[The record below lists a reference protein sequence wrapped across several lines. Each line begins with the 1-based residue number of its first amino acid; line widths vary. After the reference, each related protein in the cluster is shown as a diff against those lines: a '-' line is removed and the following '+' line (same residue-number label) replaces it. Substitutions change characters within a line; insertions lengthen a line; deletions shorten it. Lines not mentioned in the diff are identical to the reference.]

1 MILFESVG
9 PNLFVRNIAMKTI
22 VLLSCCSAATLLCSD
37 HSYSSDSLTLTLSI
51 YPLVLL
57 KGKWFTK
64 IECLHKAKIVCFL
77 VSHTFNYSSQYKFW
91 LINSAIS
98 VHFSCLLL
106 LILLFRFWKGD
117 RIFKMRK
124 TRNYKKIWQP
134 PTEWK
139 LSSKVKPLKWCMKKL
154 QCPKHQKNRFNQV

>member
-1 MILFESVG
+1 MWDPICLLGTLQWRQLYFC
-9 PNLFVRNIAMKTI
+9 RIA
-22 VLLSCCSAATLLCSD
+22 VLLRCFAQITRTLQT
-37 HSYSSDSLTLTLSI
+37 LTLTLSI

-106 LILLFRFWKGD
+106 FILLFRFWKGD